1 MTFITACQYNC
12 SDRPEP
18 IQSTSSLLKIAF
30 SFTNATGSMFRVNSR
45 LRFIQPRLASA
56 IEQPPEGKHWIHEIK
71 LDAALRW

>member
-12 SDRPEP
+12 SDRTDTVNILTFENP
-18 IQSTSSLLKIAF
+18 F

-56 IEQPPEGKHWIHEIK
+56 IEQPPEGKHWIDEIK